1 MVTPKQFPVRPP
13 GNHEGVRWAGPQA
26 ARWTKAPS
34 PGPTTCCPPDDP
46 QGHTL
51 RLSCRILPPAHRQ
64 GLAPGIPGVGAMPQL
79 ACPPGPLAGSLV
91 RSGPALCRGVGSQQG
106 QEAATGSGLLPWK
119 GGPESGRCHPVPGGG
134 RARGPL
140 RPVAGK
146 AGATQPLECSEA
158 RLRPGGSCGGPGHCP
173 CCPGWKAPGW
183 DVTPATRAPR
193 VTRHETWN
201 TGTQARGQAGRFTG
215 QRDTQSQLDTD
226 TVVVDTDH
234 RGREDPARHTQ
245 ATEHAGQ
252 GRAFW
257 HDCAGIVRGGAG
269 DGPRADP
276 RAQSVLHTLLRSF
289 TTSS

>member
-1 MVTPKQFPVRPP
+1 MVTPKQFPMRRPP
-13 GNHEGVRWAGPQA
+13 RNHEGVRWAGPQA
-26 ARWTKAPS
+26 AGWTRAPS
-34 PGPTTCCPPDDP
+34 PGPTTCCSPDDP
-46 QGHTL
+46 PGHTL
-51 RLSCRILPPAHRQ
+51 RLSCRTLPPAHRQ

-79 ACPPGPLAGSLV
+79 ACPPGPLAVSLV
-91 RSGPALCRGVGSQQG
+91 RSGPALGRGMGATAHPHVGSQQG

-193 VTRHETWN
+193 VTGHETWN
-201 TGTQARGQAGRFTG
+201 TGTLARGQAGRFTG
-215 QRDTQSQLDTD
+215 QRDTVSAGHTD
-226 TVVVDTDH
+226 TEVGVYSPQGTCGPDGH
-234 RGREDPARHTQ
+234 RGHPGH
-245 ATEHAGQ
+245 G
-252 GRAFW
+252 
-257 HDCAGIVRGGAG
+257 VRGTGK
-269 DGPRADP
+269 GP
-276 RAQSVLHTLLRSF
+276 F
-289 TTSS
+289 GTTALEL